1 MKKNV
6 SLQQMKEEP
15 ISYYYNDERVAQV
28 IDYLGNK
35 KDVFCDGIVGSAKS
49 MVAASVF
56 KKMGGRHFLVCP
68 DKESAAYFYNDL
80 ENLFGEREMDYS
92 NKMILF
98 YPTSYKRPYEPEK
111 PDNTYIL
118 SRVEVLQRF
127 SSSERKTMVVSYPEA
142 LSERIVTRKALSD
155 KMLKLSVR
163 EKVDLDFVTDALL
176 ELNFEHVDFVVEP
189 GQFAVRGGIVDVFSF
204 ANDYPYRIVFDF
216 DEVADFFERIGVFRS
231 DEGNDVS
238 DVFRHF
244 AFADHDIPVLF
255 NVANFVVGNV
265 FSGQDFDAI
274 GVLESL

>member
-1 MKKNV
+1 
-6 SLQQMKEEP
+6 MKEEP

-92 NKMILF
+92 KKMILF

-142 LSERIVTRKALSD
+142 LSKRIVTRKALSD

-163 EKVDLDFVTDALL
+163 
-176 ELNFEHVDFVVEP
+176 
-189 GQFAVRGGIVDVFSF
+189 
-204 ANDYPYRIVFDF
+204 
-216 DEVADFFERIGVFRS
+216 
-231 DEGNDVS
+231 
-238 DVFRHF
+238 
-244 AFADHDIPVLF
+244 
-255 NVANFVVGNV
+255 
-265 FSGQDFDAI
+265 
-274 GVLESL
+274 